1 MHKEVF
7 KIAEYFTEE
16 LNYDRVPYSPLGML
30 SEEYKVLLFTKEALD
45 KYRAEPMPYRIYGA
59 CFFIKMKF
67 TDDDDYWAL
76 EWIWFHPF
84 FRNRGNLK
92 KYWTDLEESFGDF
105 YIKKPISNDMNA
117 FLEHVNSKFK
127 HIIL

>member
-67 TDDDDYWAL
+67 TDPAPW
-76 EWIWFHPF
+76 ETFSRKRSN
-84 FRNRGNLK
+84 RNVLVSINK
-92 KYWTDLEESFGDF
+92 KREG
-105 YIKKPISNDMNA
+105 
-117 FLEHVNSKFK
+117 
-127 HIIL
+127 